1 MAKKTTS
8 FESSMNRLEE
18 IVEQL
23 ENGDFPLD
31 ESLKL
36 FEEGVKLVK
45 LCNEKIENVEQSI
58 KILIN
63 DNGEM
68 KEEDF
73 KPDDE

>member
-1 MAKKTTS
+1 MAKKTSS
-8 FESSMNRLEE
+8 FESSMDRLAE

-23 ENGDFPLD
+23 ENGEFPLD

-63 DNGEM
+63 DNGEL

>member
-1 MAKKTTS
+1 MAKKTSS
-8 FESSMNRLEE
+8 FESSMDRLTE

-23 ENGDFPLD
+23 ENGEFPLD

-63 DNGEM
+63 DNGEL